1 MDGGWAIVVAA
12 VVTAVGGVLVALI
25 QQFRKENRQDHDLVV
40 NQIRVLYHLMRKVD
54 DRVERH
60 LTWHSEGSADEPKR
74 RTESGSKH

>member
-60 LTWHSEGSADEPKR
+60 LTWHSEGSADEPER
-74 RTESGSKH
+74 RTASGRKN

>member
-60 LTWHSEGSADEPKR
+60 LTWHSEGSADGSER
-74 RTESGSKH
+74 RIASGRKH